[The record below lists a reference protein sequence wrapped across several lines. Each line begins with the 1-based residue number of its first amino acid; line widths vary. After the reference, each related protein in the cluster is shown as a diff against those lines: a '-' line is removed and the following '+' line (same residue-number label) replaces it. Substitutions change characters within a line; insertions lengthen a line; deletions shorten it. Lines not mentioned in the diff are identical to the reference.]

1 MRSASS
7 FSLNEEVVEEVEVP
21 QDYTSMTLAELR
33 EIAKEK
39 GIEGYAKLKKA
50 ELIEALG

>member
-1 MRSASS
+1 M
-7 FSLNEEVVEEVEVP
+7 EVP

-33 EIAKEK
+33 ELAKEK

-50 ELIEALG
+50 ELIEVLG